1 MDQETA
7 QKLFY
12 NAAIM
17 VFLDAPKQLHFG
29 IDYKSWQIGPKF
41 KGVKF
46 IPPGLHFI
54 YYGYVYNNII
64 ICTFFL
70 ILKMKTFTYIYFSK
84 SKL

>member
-17 VFLDAPKQLHFG
+17 VFLDAPKALHFG

-54 YYGYVYNNII
+54 YYG
-64 ICTFFL
+64 
-70 ILKMKTFTYIYFSK
+70 
-84 SKL
+84 